1 MTSRHLP
8 RAAIAGF
15 VLAVLVAAGVVL
27 LRRNASSSQDAP
39 PMAAS
44 GASTRGVSSAA
55 PTGPG
60 QPAPSAKKDG
70 PREQIPMPG
79 CWEGLLELDKTASL
93 DSLRAALA
101 DAISANDRF
110 LAEYLKE
117 RLTEVVGNDAER
129 GLKLVEW
136 AAQAN
141 GPETTLYLEALK
153 AAPAVRN
160 PAVSERLLK
169 LGEDKSAQIAT
180 RAAAL
185 DTLETQHR
193 FTPESIQ
200 RLKAIAMD
208 VDADSAAWLATRTMG
223 RVMKE
228 DYERT
233 GSYASYWKELLD
245 IGQTSKDLAVRQL
258 ALEMPSYSNPLLD
271 SASVDQL
278 AELMKTDPD
287 RQVREMSAFRLARTE
302 DPKRALEAYRG
313 AFDGESSIC
322 VRFAMMLYALRAAGA
337 DALPLAAE
345 FAKKDPR
352 LQQDYLDFK
361 ELYAA
366 GTVDWSR
373 IWMNKKEYHECVVE
387 EGAPHE

>member
-8 RAAIAGF
+8 KAAIAGF
-15 VLAVLVAAGVVL
+15 VLVVLLAAGVVL
-27 LRRNASSSQDAP
+27 LRRGASSSQAAP
-39 PMAAS
+39 PAAS
-44 GASTRGVSSAA
+44 GASSQAVSSAP
-55 PTGPG
+55 PTGTG
-60 QPAPSAKKDG
+60 QPAPSGKKDG

-79 CWEGLLELDKTASL
+79 CWEGLLELDKNASL

-101 DAISANDRF
+101 EAISANDRF
-110 LAEYLKE
+110 LAEYLKD

-129 GLKLVEW
+129 GLQLVEW

-141 GPETTLYLEALK
+141 GVETGLYLEALK

-180 RAAAL
+180 RASAL
-185 DTLETQHR
+185 DALGTQHH
-193 FTPESIQ
+193 FTPESLQ

-228 DYERT
+228 DFERT
-233 GSYASYWKELLD
+233 GNYASYWKELLD
-245 IGQTSKDLAVRQL
+245 IGQNSKELAVRQL

-278 AELMKTDPD
+278 AELMKKDPD

-302 DPKRALEAYRG
+302 DPKKALEAYRA

-337 DALPLAAE
+337 DALPVAAE

>member
-8 RAAIAGF
+8 RAAIAGC
-15 VLAVLVAAGVVL
+15 VLVILAAVGVVL
-27 LRRNASSSQDAP
+27 LRREASSSQDAP
-39 PMAAS
+39 SAAS
-44 GASTRGVSSAA
+44 GTSAQAVSSAA
-55 PTGPG
+55 PTGT
-60 QPAPSAKKDG
+60 APSAPSTHKDG

-79 CWEGLLELDKTASL
+79 CWEGLLELDKSASL

-101 DAISANDRF
+101 EAIGANDRF

-117 RLTEVVGNDAER
+117 RLTEVVGNDAAR
-129 GLKLVEW
+129 GLQLVEW
-136 AAQAN
+136 AAAAN
-141 GPETTLYLEALK
+141 GPETSLYLEALK

-160 PAVSERLLK
+160 PAVAERLLK
-169 LGEDKSAQIAT
+169 LGEDKRAQIAT

-208 VDADSAAWLATRTMG
+208 VDADSAAWLATRTLG

-233 GSYASYWKELLD
+233 GNYASYWKELLD

-271 SASVDQL
+271 SDSVDQL
-278 AELMKTDPD
+278 AELMKKDPD

-302 DPKRALEAYRG
+302 DPKKALEAYRS
-313 AFDGESSIC
+313 AFDTEPSIC

-345 FAKKDPR
+345 FARKDPR
-352 LQQDYLDFK
+352 LQQDYVDFK

-366 GTVDWSR
+366 GTVDWAR